1 MGIFGELSPALWD
14 SSLSQTSVATLV
26 TTTQIGVSSTVTF
39 ANSHDYELGMRL
51 YFNGIS
57 LPTGP
62 NPPVIFTGWAYVVG
76 IPSGTSVSL
85 DVDLYGTGGSGFP
98 SGNTTVTGYIVLEY
112 ATLEDPNFIVT
123 DKIVHT
129 SIINGKKNT
138 INKGSYSNFSI
149 KLNSLRLSEANRVNL
164 SRLLNS
170 YKGET
175 LLFFPHVD
183 KDYIKNSLSIGVE
196 FNLDLAFKYVD
207 GADFRDI
214 DFINLVSQEY
224 TNIALNIG

>member
-1 MGIFGELSPALWD
+1 MGIFGEQNPALWD
-14 SSLSQTSVATLV
+14 SDLSQTSVATLV
-26 TTTQIGVSSTVTF
+26 ATTQVGVSSTVTF
-39 ANSHDYELGMRL
+39 ANAHDYELGMRL
-51 YFNGIS
+51 YFDGIS

-62 NPPVIFTGWAYVVG
+62 NPPVIFTGWGYVIGV
-76 IPSGTSVSL
+76 PDTFSVSL

-98 SGNTTVTGYIVLEY
+98 SGNKTVTGYIALEY
-112 ATLEDPNFIVT
+112 ATMEDPNFIVT

-129 SIINGKKNT
+129 SIINGNRNT

-149 KLNSLRLSEANRVNL
+149 KLNSLRLSEVNRVNL
-164 SRLLNS
+164 SRLLNI
-170 YKGET
+170 YKGEN

-183 KDYIKNSLSIGVE
+183 KDYIKNSLSVGVE
-196 FNLDLAFKYVD
+196 FNLDLSFKYVD

-214 DFINLVSQEY
+214 DFVNLTSQEY